1 MSTYT
6 WVDLNIPEAA
16 LLADLNGVSVD
27 LGSAKDMAQLLR
39 DALDSGRPKWEI
51 VEPYS
56 IAIAVRYSR
65 PFVTGVRTRLGEQ
78 DLKIF
83 SLAQRDAHE
92 RLRAYRDKHIAHS
105 VNEFE
110 ENLPRANYCEE
121 RVREEGITSIGCSHS
136 RVAGLSPRELD
147 SVVEL
152 STLMLKHVES
162 RMAQEKTRL
171 LSIVREMSLDAVLA
185 GGQKG
190 FTVDAKTPI
199 DKRRK
204 KHAS

>member
-1 MSTYT
+1 MTTYT
-6 WVDLNIPEAA
+6 WADLNIPEAA

-27 LGSAKDMAQLLR
+27 LSSARDMAELLKE
-39 DALDSGRPKWEI
+39 ALDSGSPKWEI

-56 IAIAVRYSR
+56 IAVAVRYSR
-65 PFVTGVRTRLGEQ
+65 PFVTGVRTRLGEK
-78 DLKIF
+78 DLTIF
-83 SLAQRDAHE
+83 SPEQRDAHE

-121 RVREEGITSIGCSHS
+121 RVQVEGITSIGCSHS
-136 RVAGLSPRELD
+136 RVAGLSPRDLA

-152 STLMLKHVES
+152 STLMLKHVDS
-162 RMAQEKTRL
+162 RMAQEKARL
-171 LSIVREMSLDAVLA
+171 LSIVREMPLDAVLA

-190 FTVDAKTPI
+190 FLVDEKTPI

-204 KHAS
+204 KHAF